1 MSASYNH
8 PFFLSRVLK
17 DSCMARREAFGVMSV
32 VFVESGRYICVDNLS
47 AAVRRPRRYAAPNER
62 HGVLRTHASNA

>member
-1 MSASYNH
+1 
-8 PFFLSRVLK
+8 
-17 DSCMARREAFGVMSV
+17 MARREAFGVMSV